1 VMSIIGDNLRY
12 QPPFNDV
19 LDEVDHLKVRCEEL
33 ENENVRIHKF
43 LESLDE
49 RINILVNE
57 SS

>member
-1 VMSIIGDNLRY
+1 MSIIGDNLRY

-43 LESLDE
+43 LESLDV